1 MLSIKPGW
9 YILAASQLTDPR
21 EFHSVSL
28 VINGSN
34 SVEIGQR
41 YVYSTIVYDD
51 VGIITIID

>member
-9 YILAASQLTDPR
+9 YLLAASQLTALG
-21 EFHSVSL
+21 EFHSVSV

-34 SVEIGQR
+34 SVEIGRR

-51 VGIITIID
+51 VGIITIIN